1 MAGLDETGRFSQP
14 PEIDARDISWAD
26 PNLADAMSE
35 LQKTDVKVDSPW
47 LAAAFLTRHV
57 TSLLEFI
64 SVFSCVF

>member
-14 PEIDARDISWAD
+14 TPEIDSRDISWAD

-47 LAAAFLTRHV
+47 LAAAFLTRHD
-57 TSLLEFI
+57 TIFA
-64 SVFSCVF
+64 